1 MILRELFYLQKSDR
15 KVVVALL
22 CTIAVALGVIFLA
35 GGSEETNG
43 LTPADT
49 LAQRRDTARKH
60 YYRPP
65 RRQYVH
71 KPYHRVDTL
80 YIVERAPRRTDSAR
94 VLPQASHHK
103 TRAGEH
109 KIGAGEHVVLNTADT
124 AALMTIPGIGP
135 YYARRIFQYGQRLG
149 GYVSVSQIDEIGDIP
164 EEAKAYLRIESPSP
178 QKLNVN
184 RLSLEALRRHPYIN
198 FYQAKAITDYRR
210 LNGPI
215 RSLSDL
221 SLSRDFPQEAIDRL
235 LPYVEY

>member
-1 MILRELFYLQKSDR
+1 
-15 KVVVALL
+15 
-22 CTIAVALGVIFLA
+22 
-35 GGSEETNG
+35 
-43 LTPADT
+43 
-49 LAQRRDTARKH
+49 
-60 YYRPP
+60 
-65 RRQYVH
+65 
-71 KPYHRVDTL
+71 
-80 YIVERAPRRTDSAR
+80 
-94 VLPQASHHK
+94 
-103 TRAGEH
+103 
-109 KIGAGEHVVLNTADT
+109 VLNTADT

-178 QKLNVN
+178 RKLNVN